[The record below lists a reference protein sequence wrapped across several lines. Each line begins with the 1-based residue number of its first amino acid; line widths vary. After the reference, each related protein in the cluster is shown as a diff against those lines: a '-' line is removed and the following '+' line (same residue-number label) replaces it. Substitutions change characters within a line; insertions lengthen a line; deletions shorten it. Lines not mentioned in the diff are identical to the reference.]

1 MPSTDVTDT
10 RGGGAAADDGGDAAA
25 PQDREPGADTRT
37 PSEPLRSQRRHCCSR
52 SRALHCPHS
61 PQDPEGPKRL
71 HAGGTGP
78 RAELEGR
85 PQAPKALVSCGPPLG
100 MCQGWPRS
108 GLANLKVTVSEKP
121 SSFESQSAGCA
132 PVRERA
138 RCGVCVSDA
147 CPGSELQRLCPDL
160 LVWGHRTAHS
170 VSLRP
175 ATDTQA
181 GGGRRMQN
189 ATVTGESIFL
199 FIRSA
204 NVH

>member
-1 MPSTDVTDT
+1 MDPLGAPPKPAASLLQPEPSP
-10 RGGGAAADDGGDAAA
+10 ALS
-25 PQDREPGADTRT
+25 PQPAGPRRTQT
-37 PSEPLRSQRRHCCSR
+37 PSVY
-52 SRALHCPHS
+52 S
-61 PQDPEGPKRL
+61 P
-71 HAGGTGP
+71 AGGTGP

-85 PQAPKALVSCGPPLG
+85 PQALKALVSCGPPLG